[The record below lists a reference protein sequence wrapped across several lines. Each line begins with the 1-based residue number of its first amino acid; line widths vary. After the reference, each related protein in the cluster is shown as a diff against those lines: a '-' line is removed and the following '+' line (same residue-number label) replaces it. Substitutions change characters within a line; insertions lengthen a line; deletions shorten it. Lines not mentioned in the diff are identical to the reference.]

1 MEPPEKSVK
10 RRMRLTGKMTLHAK
24 QYVVLA
30 ISFILLIGGC
40 ARQSVTLHEI
50 DSEKL
55 PPPEVYS
62 DTFIEISLVG
72 GGIYGGDNP
81 TTENKRVIE
90 NDGRILIK
98 LKQLRTGERNEI
110 LFTSRA
116 KVRQLA
122 KFIRDHGFFAMKDL
136 YDCAPSDRKCE
147 DRKKK
152 YPRPVPLRINV
163 VIGTVEKQV
172 IVTIYEM
179 GMVDYPDE
187 LEAIASRI
195 DRVISQVRR

>member
-1 MEPPEKSVK
+1 MN
-10 RRMRLTGKMTLHAK
+10 LHTI
-24 QYVVLA
+24 QCVVLV
-30 ISFILLIGGC
+30 ISFVLPIGGC

-136 YDCAPSDRKCE
+136 YDCAASDGKCE
-147 DRKKK
+147 QRKKK

-163 VIGTVEKQV
+163 AIGTVEKQV
-172 IVTIYEM
+172 TVTIYKM

-187 LEAIASRI
+187 LEAIIGRI
-195 DRVISQVRR
+195 DEVIIQARR

>member
-1 MEPPEKSVK
+1 MNPQ
-10 RRMRLTGKMTLHAK
+10 TK
-24 QYVVLA
+24 QYVVLV
-30 ISFILLIGGC
+30 ISFVLLIGGC

-55 PPPEVYS
+55 PPPEIDS

-116 KVRQLA
+116 NVKQLA

-152 YPRPVPLRINV
+152 YPRPVPLRIDV
-163 VIGTVEKQV
+163 AIGNVEKQV
-172 IVTIYEM
+172 TVTIYEM

-187 LEAIASRI
+187 LEAIVSRI
-195 DRVISQVRR
+195 DGVINQARR

>member
-1 MEPPEKSVK
+1 MN
-10 RRMRLTGKMTLHAK
+10 LHSK
-24 QYVVLA
+24 QYVGLV
-30 ISFILLIGGC
+30 IWFVLLIGGC

-55 PPPEVYS
+55 PPPEIDS

-116 KVRQLA
+116 EVKQLA

-136 YDCAPSDRKCE
+136 YDCGASDGKCE
-147 DRKKK
+147 QRKKK

-163 VIGTVEKQV
+163 AIGNSEKQV
-172 IVTIYEM
+172 TVTIYEM

-187 LEAIASRI
+187 LEAIVSRI
-195 DRVISQVRR
+195 DGVISQARK